1 MSLLNRPIR
10 VVIAKAG
17 LDGHERGAHAVTTML
32 RDAGM
37 ETIYLGMFRTPA
49 QIVAAA
55 LEEDAD
61 VIGLSSLNGQHLAFS
76 SKVRAEMDD
85 QGLDDVLL
93 VVGGV
98 FPVEDVPR
106 MKDIGVDQV
115 FSAGTLMTGI
125 IEYLESAVG
134 ARDATS

>member
-1 MSLLNRPIR
+1 
-10 VVIAKAG
+10 
-17 LDGHERGAHAVTTML
+17 
-32 RDAGM
+32 
-37 ETIYLGMFRTPA
+37 
-49 QIVAAA
+49 
-55 LEEDAD
+55 
-61 VIGLSSLNGQHLAFS
+61 
-76 SKVRAEMDD
+76 MDD

>member
-1 MSLLNRPIR
+1 MIAADWPIR

-17 LDGHERGAHAVTTML
+17 LDGHERGAQAVTVML

-49 QIVAAA
+49 QIVGAA

-61 VIGLSSLNGQHLAFS
+61 VIGLSSLNGEHLAFS
-76 SKVRAEMDD
+76 SKVRAEMDAQD
-85 QGLDDVLL
+85 LDDVLL

-98 FPVEDVPR
+98 FPVEDIPK
-106 MKDIGVDQV
+106 MKEIGVDEV
-115 FSAGTLMTGI
+115 FSAGTLVAAI
-125 IEYLESAVG
+125 IDRLETAVE
-134 ARDATS
+134 ARRATP